1 MGEQMN
7 TLGNKLFRWYVYLVL
22 IWVITA
28 LLFDI
33 TMITLH
39 FMDREDLS
47 KQLISKITNY
57 GT

>member
-1 MGEQMN
+1 MGEQMS

-22 IWVITA
+22 IWVHIA

-39 FMDREDLS
+39 FMGREDLS

>member
-1 MGEQMN
+1 MGTTMN
-7 TLGNKLFRWYVYLVL
+7 TIGNKLFRVYLILVL
-22 IWVITA
+22 IWVHIA
-28 LLFDI
+28 ILFDI

-39 FMDREDLS
+39 FMNREDLS